1 VSARAP
7 EIAAGDPLV
16 SVGLPVYNGAKTIR
30 EALELILGQ
39 DYTNIEL
46 VISDNFSDDATSE
59 ICREYA
65 RKDARVRYTRTDELL
80 PLYVN
85 WQRVFELSRGEFF
98 LWIAADDLRPRE
110 TIRRLV
116 DALRSE
122 ALAVM
127 AHGPIIVEL
136 LGSDEVIRVGNEFPS
151 VGLDLAG
158 RVRAYVRGIRHPGM
172 MHGLLRRSALARLPL
187 LTAPAQT
194 RKGGPYGQDYLFNLR
209 VVALGPVVWIADP
222 ILRYRDRIWKGSR
235 FDDPIGTRTRWTQRG
250 LFRAEEIERR
260 KYRTLLRLGRRFV
273 AETDGASEAERRRGA
288 RAYARAFVMAHAV
301 PLLRE
306 VLLSL
311 LWRLSGA
318 GRRLADRHREPGRRS
333 TAL

>member
-1 VSARAP
+1 VS
-7 EIAAGDPLV
+7 EGTHPLV

-30 EALELILGQ
+30 EALEHVLAQ
-39 DYTNIEL
+39 DYPNFEV
-46 VISDNFSDDATSE
+46 VISDNSSTDTTGA

-65 RKDARVRYTRTDELL
+65 RKDPRVRYSRTEALL
-80 PLYVN
+80 PLYAN

-122 ALAVM
+122 PRAVM
-127 AHGPIIVEL
+127 AHGPILVEL
-136 LGSDEVIRVGNEFPS
+136 RGTDRVIRVANEFPS

-172 MHGLLRRSALARLPL
+172 MHGLLRRSALERLPL

-209 VVALGPVVWIADP
+209 VVALGPVAWIAEP

-235 FDDPIGTRTRWTQRG
+235 FDDPIGTRMRWTPRG
-250 LFRAEEIERR
+250 LFRADEIERQ
-260 KYRTLLRLGRRFV
+260 KYRTLLRLGRRCV
-273 AETDGASEAERRRGA
+273 RESEGASETERRRGA
-288 RAYARAFVMAHAV
+288 RAYARAFVAAHAA

-306 VLLSL
+306 ALLSL
-311 LWRLSGA
+311 LWKLGEA
-318 GRRLADRHREPGRRS
+318 QRRLAARHREPSRRS
-333 TAL
+333 SVL